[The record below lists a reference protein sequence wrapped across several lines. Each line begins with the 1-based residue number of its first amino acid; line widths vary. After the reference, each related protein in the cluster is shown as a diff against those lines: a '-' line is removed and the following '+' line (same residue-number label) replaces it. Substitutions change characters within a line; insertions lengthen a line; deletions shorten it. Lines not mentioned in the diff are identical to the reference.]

1 MIILGDLIRYVNA
14 VLALGLVFTAVYA
27 AVLHPYW
34 DQRGRFLLFAAFG
47 ALLTTGHL
55 AYLGQPWS
63 WRLVALLVVVALSL
77 ITTIVAVRRELRARR
92 DGR

>member
-1 MIILGDLIRYVNA
+1 MIWLGDLIRYVNA
-14 VLALGLVFTAVYA
+14 GLALALVFA
-27 AVLHPYW
+27 AVWAAALHPYW

-47 ALLTTGHL
+47 VLLTTGHL
-55 AYLGQPWS
+55 ANLGHVWS
-63 WRLVALLVVVALSL
+63 WRLVGLLIIVLLSL